1 MIGHNTRIQQYEIMD
16 NMSDEEYENLHP
28 HDYEGQEQERKELL
42 DKHGPILAISHAV
55 HYMKLRL
62 DHNGKENPHRAWGTV
77 THYLEKY
84 VDEIDKHDYSANLSY
99 VVNKGGGGSHAETRD
114 HLEII
119 KRNVNH
125 IHQVVKYNLG
135 NDHPITQGMAKD
147 AEKINHHI
155 NMFQWSSQMEED

>member
-1 MIGHNTRIQQYEIMD
+1 MIGHNTRIQQYEIID
-16 NMSDEEYENLHP
+16 SMSDEEYENLHP
-28 HDYEGQEQERKELL
+28 HDYEGQETERKQIL

-62 DHNGKENPHRAWGTV
+62 DHNGKENTHRGWGTV

-114 HLEII
+114 HLEMI

-135 NDHPITQGMAKD
+135 NDHPITQGMTKD
-147 AEKINHHI
+147 AERLNHHI
-155 NMFQWSSQMEED
+155 NMFQWSSQMDEE

>member
-1 MIGHNTRIQQYEIMD
+1 MIRHNTRIQQYEIMD
-16 NMSDEEYENLHP
+16 SMSDEEYENLHP
-28 HDYEGQEQERKELL
+28 HDYEGQETERKQIL

-62 DHNGKENPHRAWGTV
+62 DHNGKENPHRGWGTV

-84 VDEIDKHDYSANLSY
+84 VDEIDKHDYLANLSY

-114 HLEII
+114 HLEMI

-135 NDHPITQGMAKD
+135 NDHPITQGMTKD
-147 AEKINHHI
+147 AERLNHHI
-155 NMFQWSSQMEED
+155 NMFQWSSQMDEE